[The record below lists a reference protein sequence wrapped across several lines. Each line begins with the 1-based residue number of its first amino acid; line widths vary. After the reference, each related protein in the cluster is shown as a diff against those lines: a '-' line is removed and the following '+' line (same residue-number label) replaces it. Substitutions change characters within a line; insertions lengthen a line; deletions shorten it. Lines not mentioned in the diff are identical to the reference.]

1 MNPFSKPYDKSTEDA
16 LTGPSTERR
25 AFELLT
31 ESSFSPDNFY
41 MTGFEAISF
50 NRRMSFAIETVLS
63 SVATFDNEVI
73 IVNTGDRSFSLAA
86 LCDRLHITNR
96 LIGLDEVQDGGLKL
110 KDTLSKNRHISHL
123 VVCEDDTYVLG
134 PVQLKEIGALASQVK
149 LDFIVECATK
159 PLTVR
164 QAIDFGVSFLV
175 SPILGCANKSLV
187 LARRSRLVQSEGRS
201 RSMVHDLYRYWQL
214 IVARRKHAI
223 EPMAF

>member
-1 MNPFSKPYDKSTEDA
+1 MNPNSKHETNSCNDA
-16 LTGPSTERR
+16 LTGPNTERK

-31 ESSFSPDNFY
+31 DSTLVADNFY

-50 NRRMSFAIETVLS
+50 NRRMSFAVETVLS
-63 SVATFDNEVI
+63 SVASFDSEVL
-73 IVNTGDRSFSLAA
+73 IVNTGDRSFSIAA
-86 LCDRLHITNR
+86 LCDRLHIANR
-96 LIGLDEVQDGGLKL
+96 MVGFDELNDGLAKL
-110 KDTLSKNRHISHL
+110 KETLSKNRYISHL
-123 VVCEDDTYVLG
+123 VVCEDDTYVVG
-134 PVQLKEIGALASQVK
+134 PGSLKEIGVLATQQKV
-149 LDFIVECATK
+149 DFIVECARK

-175 SPILGCANKSLV
+175 SPILGCANKSLI

-214 IVARRKHAI
+214 IAARRKHII